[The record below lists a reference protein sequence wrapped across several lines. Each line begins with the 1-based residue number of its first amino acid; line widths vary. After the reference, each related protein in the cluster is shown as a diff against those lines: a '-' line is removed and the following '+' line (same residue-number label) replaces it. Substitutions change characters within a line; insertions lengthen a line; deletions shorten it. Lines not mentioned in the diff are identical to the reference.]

1 MDKVTRIGVSLEPR
15 LLKEFDDLIAEK
27 RYSARSEAIRD
38 LIRDALAEETWENEE
53 SNVVGTI
60 TLLYEYEKGDVR
72 ERLIEIQHLHH
83 SQISSSMHI
92 HLNTEQC
99 LEVLVVSGKAGDMK
113 RLSDELRSVRGVLHG
128 KLTMT
133 AGATGTHVH
142 EVTD

>member
-15 LLKEFDDLIAEK
+15 LLKEFDDLISEK
-27 RYSARSEAIRD
+27 GYFTRSEAIRD

-53 SNVVGTI
+53 SNVVGTL
-60 TLLYEYEKGDVR
+60 TLLYEHEKGNVR
-72 ERLIEIQHLHH
+72 ERLMEIQHLHH

-92 HLNTEQC
+92 HLNTKQC

-133 AGATGTHVH
+133 ARATGTHVH
-142 EVTD
+142 ERTD